1 MNLSSEIT
9 NWIKIRVEQAQTK
22 GVVVGLS
29 GGLDSA
35 CVAILS
41 KAALGSN
48 ALGLILPCQSN
59 TEDEK
64 LARLVAENIG
74 LKTERIVLDPIYD
87 KLCESLPCAGRN
99 VSANLKPRLRMIS
112 LYYFA
117 SKLNYLVV
125 GSGNK
130 SELIVG
136 YFTKYGDGGVDIL
149 PLGGLLK
156 TEVRELAKELGVP
169 DEIIKRTPSAG
180 LWEGQT
186 DELELGLSYED
197 LDKAISALETGNTQ
211 NFSSPEVLDKV
222 KELIRLSE
230 HKRSSIPIFEKN
242 RK

>member
-1 MNLSSEIT
+1 MNLSSEIA
-9 NWIKIRVEQAQTK
+9 NWIKLRVEQVQAK

-29 GGLDSA
+29 GGLDSG
-35 CVAILS
+35 CIAILS

-48 ALGLILPCQSN
+48 VLGLILPCQSDP
-59 TEDEK
+59 EDEK
-64 LARLVAENIG
+64 FARLIAEKIG

-87 KLCESLPCAGRN
+87 KLCESLPSAGRN
-99 VSANLKPRLRMIS
+99 VSANLKPRLRMVS

-117 SKLNYLVV
+117 NKMNYLVV

-136 YFTKYGDGGVDIL
+136 YFTKYGDAGVDIL

-156 TEVRELAKELGVP
+156 TEVRELAKELGVT

-186 DELELGLSYED
+186 DESELGLSYED
-197 LDKAISALETGNTQ
+197 LDKAIGALETGNTQ
-211 NFSSPEVLDKV
+211 DFSSKEVLDKV

>member
-1 MNLSSEIT
+1 MNLSSEIA
-9 NWIKIRVEQAQTK
+9 NWIKLRVEQAQAK

-48 ALGLILPCQSN
+48 VLGLILPCQSDP
-59 TEDEK
+59 EDEK

-74 LKTERIVLDPIYD
+74 LKTEKIVLDLIYD
-87 KLCESLPCAGRN
+87 KLCESLPSAGRN
-99 VSANLKPRLRMIS
+99 ISANLKPRLRMIS

-117 SKLNYLVV
+117 NKMNYLVV

-136 YFTKYGDGGVDIL
+136 YFTKYGDAGVDIL

-156 TEVRELAKELGVP
+156 TEVRELAKELGVT

-186 DELELGLSYED
+186 DESELGLSYED
-197 LDKAISALETGNTQ
+197 LDKAIGALETGNTQ
-211 NFSSPEVLDKV
+211 DFSSKEVLDKV

>member
-1 MNLSSEIT
+1 MNLSSEIA
-9 NWIKIRVEQAQTK
+9 NWIKLRVEQAQAK

-48 ALGLILPCQSN
+48 VLGLILPCQSDP
-59 TEDEK
+59 EDEK
-64 LARLVAENIG
+64 FARLVAGNIG
-74 LKTERIVLDPIYD
+74 LKTEKIVLDLTYD
-87 KLCESLPCAGRN
+87 KLCESLPSAGRN
-99 VSANLKPRLRMIS
+99 ISANLKPRLRMIS

-169 DEIIKRTPSAG
+169 DEIVKRTPSAG

-186 DELELGLSYED
+186 DESELGLSYED
-197 LDKAISALETGNTQ
+197 LDKAIGALETGNTQ
-211 NFSSPEVLDKV
+211 DFSSQEVLDKV

-242 RK
+242 RE

>member
-1 MNLSSEIT
+1 MNLSSEIA
-9 NWIKIRVEQAQTK
+9 NWIKLRVEQAQAK

-48 ALGLILPCQSN
+48 VLGLILPCQSDP
-59 TEDEK
+59 EDEK

-74 LKTERIVLDPIYD
+74 LKTEKIVLDLIYD
-87 KLCESLPCAGRN
+87 KLCESLPSAGRN
-99 VSANLKPRLRMIS
+99 ISANLKPRLRMIS

-197 LDKAISALETGNTQ
+197 LDKAIGALETGNTQ
-211 NFSSPEVLDKV
+211 DFSSQEVLVKV